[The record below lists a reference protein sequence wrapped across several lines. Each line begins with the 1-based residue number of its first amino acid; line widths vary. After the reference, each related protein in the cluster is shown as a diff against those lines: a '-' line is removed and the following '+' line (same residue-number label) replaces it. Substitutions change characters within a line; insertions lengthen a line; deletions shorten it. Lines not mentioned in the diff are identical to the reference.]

1 MSKFRLIWWTLL
13 LSLPFSLCAQPTRIR
28 GKVADSTSG
37 EGIPYAIV
45 YFDGTFIGASCNN
58 KGLFSIEAESG
69 TDVRFLTAEASG
81 YEPRTVEVTAG
92 TDATLEIRMLRTGE
106 KDEAGRTD
114 SRYVRSILYYLDQS
128 RSRHDPEKASA
139 WEARIY
145 SKVEMALGDADHF
158 LGRKLEKKRESLVPE
173 YIDTTGF
180 GGQIPVLMSEAVL
193 HRYFAQDPAVDKEV
207 FEASRISGLDQ
218 QNVIRQF
225 TGTSALRMNFYRDMI
240 PVFSLSV
247 PSPAS
252 ASANLLYHYTLVDS
266 LLVDGRK
273 TYTIHFEPRKLVTS
287 PTLEGEM
294 DVDAEDHAIRAVRAR
309 LSRSANVNWIRTLSV
324 TSENERKEDGT
335 WFYKRENMFL
345 DASAQ
350 VNKSWSVAAVQAL
363 RNLDYTD
370 VTFGPFPNMNALSGG
385 DKVAVGERPERDSTY
400 WVGARP
406 APLTRREESIFLAA
420 ERFKETPGFKWAKAL
435 GSMFVTG
442 YVENT
447 KIGIGYGPWEKTFS
461 FSEMEGFRLQAG
473 FRTTKE
479 FSTKVR
485 LRGLAAYGFGDRM
498 PKWYASTE
506 FILGDNQVRTSRL
519 VFATGQDYERLGRGS
534 GVFTERNIINSLL
547 APGGFAKQSLMRH
560 AIVEFQHEFSPSV
573 NTTLNFK
580 HFRIFANQDVP
591 LIRPDGTFAD
601 SFSANQI
608 HLNGRFSW
616 DERVNRGVFEKTY
629 IFTRYPVI
637 SVDLLAG
644 IKGLTSNDCSFYR
657 GELTVDWRVPVG
669 VLGYG
674 NFHINGGAILG
685 SVPYPLLKLHEGNE
699 TRFLDKSG
707 FSLMNYYEFAS
718 DKWVTAFYEHNF
730 NGLVLGNLPLI
741 KKLNLREV
749 VTFRGAWG
757 TLSEQN
763 RSQAPF
769 VLPEGMSSLE
779 KPYAEAGVGITNIFR
794 LLRVDCFWRLTHR
807 TERPDR
813 NFAVT
818 LGLDLEF

>member
-1 MSKFRLIWWTLL
+1 MLKKRFISWVLL
-13 LSLPFSLCAQPTRIR
+13 LILPFALSAQTTRIR
-28 GKVADSTSG
+28 GRVLDAATG
-37 EGIPYAIV
+37 EGVPYAIV
-45 YFDGTFIGASCNN
+45 YFDGTVIGVSCDPTGAYN
-58 KGLFSIEAESG
+58 IQAAEG
-69 TDVRFLTAEASG
+69 TGVVTLTAEASG
-81 YEPRTVEVTAG
+81 YENR
-92 TDATLEIRMLRTGE
+92 TLEIEPGTETILDFHLLRTGE
-106 KDEAGRTD
+106 KDINSHVD
-114 SRYVRSILYYLDQS
+114 SRYVRSILYYLDLN
-128 RSRHDPEKASA
+128 RPHHDPERQPA

-158 LGRKLEKKRESLVPE
+158 LGRRLEKKRASLVPE

-193 HRYFAQDPAVDKEV
+193 HRYYAQEPAVDKEV

-247 PSPAS
+247 PSPACG
-252 ASANLLYHYTLVDS
+252 SANLLYHYTLVDS
-266 LLVDGRK
+266 LYVNGRK
-273 TYTIHFEPRKLVTS
+273 TYTVHFEPRKLITS
-287 PTLEGEM
+287 PTLDGEM
-294 DVDAEDHAIRAVRAR
+294 DIDAEDHAIRAVRAR
-309 LSRSANVNWIRTLSV
+309 LSKSANVNWIRLLSV
-324 TSENERKEDGT
+324 TSENERREDGT
-335 WFYKRENMFL
+335 WFYKRENLFL

-350 VNKSWSVAAVQAL
+350 VNNSWSVAAVQGL
-363 RNLDYTD
+363 RNLEYTD
-370 VTFGPFPNMNALSGG
+370 VTFGPFPGMDSLSGG
-385 DKVAVGERPERDSTY
+385 DKVAVGEQPERDAAY
-400 WVGARP
+400 WEAARP
-406 APLTRREESIFLAA
+406 EPLTPREESIFTAA
-420 ERFKETPGFKWAKAL
+420 ERFKETTGFKWVSAL

-442 YVENT
+442 YLENT
-447 KIGIGYGPWEKTFS
+447 KIGIGYGPWEKTVS
-461 FSEMEGFRLQAG
+461 FSDMEGLRLQAG

-485 LRGLAAYGFGDRM
+485 LRGLAAYGFGDRQ

-506 FILGDNQVRTSRL
+506 FILGNNQVRTSRL

-560 AIVEFQHEFSPSV
+560 AIVEFMHEFSPSI

-580 HFRIFANQDVP
+580 HFRVFSNLEVP
-591 LIRPDGTFAD
+591 LVRPDGTLAD
-601 SFSANQI
+601 SFSANQF
-608 HLNGRFSW
+608 HLNARFSW

-629 IFTRYPVI
+629 IFTRYPII

-644 IKGLTSNDCSFYR
+644 IKGLTSDDCSFYR
-657 GELTVDWRVPVG
+657 GELTFDWRVPVG

-699 TRFLDKSG
+699 TYFLDKSG

-741 KKLNLREV
+741 KHLNLREV

-763 RSQAPF
+763 KSQAPF
-769 VLPEGMSSLE
+769 LLPEGMSSLE
-779 KPYAEAGVGITNIFR
+779 KPYAEAGVGVTNIFR
-794 LLRVDCFWRLTHR
+794 MLREDCFWRLTHR

>member
-1 MSKFRLIWWTLL
+1 MSFKRLILWILL
-13 LSLPFSLCAQPTRIR
+13 LIPSFAVSAQTTQVR
-28 GKVADSTSG
+28 GQVLDASTG
-37 EGIPYAIV
+37 EGIPFAIV
-45 YFDGTFIGASCNN
+45 YFDGTFIGVSCDSL
-58 KGLFSIEAESG
+58 GVYSIQAAEGTGVFS
-69 TDVRFLTAEASG
+69 LTAEALG
-81 YEPRTVEVTAG
+81 YENRSLEVTTG
-92 TDATLEIRMLRTGE
+92 TESILNFHLLRTGE
-106 KDEAGRTD
+106 TDEAGITD
-114 SRYVRSILYYLDQS
+114 SRYVRSILYHLD
-128 RSRHDPEKASA
+128 RERPRHDPEKKPA

-145 SKVEMALGDADHF
+145 SKVELALGDADHF
-158 LGRKLEKKRESLVPE
+158 LGRRIERKRTSLVPE
-173 YIDTTGF
+173 YIDSAEF
-180 GGQIPVLMSEAVL
+180 SGQIPVLMSEAVL
-193 HRYFAQDPAVDKEV
+193 HRYYAQEPAVDKEV

-218 QNVIRQF
+218 QNALRQF
-225 TGTSALRMNFYRDMI
+225 SGTSTLRMNFYRDMI
-240 PVFSLSV
+240 PIFSLTV

-252 ASANLLYHYTLVDS
+252 ASAHLLYHYTLADS
-266 LLVDGRK
+266 LYIDGRK
-273 TYTIHFEPRKLVTS
+273 TYTVHFEPRRLITS
-287 PTLEGEM
+287 PTLDGEM
-294 DVDAEDHAIRAVRAR
+294 DIDAEDHAIRAVRAR
-309 LSRSANVNWIRTLSV
+309 LSKNSNVNWIRTLSV
-324 TSENERKEDGT
+324 TSENARREDGT
-335 WFYKRENMFL
+335 WFYKRENLFL

-350 VNKSWSVAAVQAL
+350 VNKNWSLAAVQAL
-363 RNLDYTD
+363 RKLEYTD
-370 VTFGPFPNMNALSGG
+370 VTFGPFPDMEALSGG
-385 DKVAVGERPERDSTY
+385 DKVTIGEQPERDSSY
-400 WVGARP
+400 WEAARP
-406 APLTRREESIFLAA
+406 EPLSRREESIFTAA
-420 ERFKETPGFKWAKAL
+420 ERFKETTGFKWISAL
-435 GSMFVTG
+435 GNMFVTG
-442 YVENT
+442 YLENT
-447 KIGIGYGPWEKTFS
+447 DIGIGYGPWEKTVS
-461 FSEMEGFRLQAG
+461 FSDMEGLRLQAG

-485 LRGLAAYGFGDRM
+485 LRGLAAYGFGDRK

-506 FILGDNQVRTSRL
+506 FILGNNQIRTSRL
-519 VFATGQDYERLGRGS
+519 VFAVGQDYERLGRGS

-560 AIVEFQHEFSPSV
+560 AIVEFQHEFSPSI

-580 HFRIFANQDVP
+580 HFRIYANQDVP
-591 LIRPDGTFAD
+591 LVRPDGTLED
-601 SFSANQI
+601 SFSANQL
-608 HLNGRFSW
+608 HFTGRFSW
-616 DERVNRGVFEKTY
+616 DETVHRGVFEKTY

-657 GELTVDWRVPVG
+657 GELTFDWQVPVG
-669 VLGYG
+669 VMGYG
-674 NFHINGGAILG
+674 KLHINGGAILG

-730 NGLVLGNLPLI
+730 NGLVLGIIPLI

-769 VLPEGMSSLE
+769 VLPEGMGSLE
-779 KPYAEAGVGITNIFR
+779 KPYAEAGVGVTNIFR
-794 LLRVDCFWRLTHR
+794 MLRVDCFWRLTHR